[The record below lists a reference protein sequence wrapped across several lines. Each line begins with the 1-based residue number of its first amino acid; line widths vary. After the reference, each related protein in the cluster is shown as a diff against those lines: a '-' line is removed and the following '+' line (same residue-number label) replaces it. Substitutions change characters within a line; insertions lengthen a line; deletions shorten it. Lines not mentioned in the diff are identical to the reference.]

1 MTVPDERRPD
11 LNLRAVRARAE
22 STRLCADAWRGQR
35 QAAQLVISARRLVGE
50 SLVLLLE
57 GALDMASAPAVADE
71 LATWRAPGEAVQID
85 RAGVDFIDAYS
96 LRVLLDLT
104 STDGAS
110 GHVVLRRPSEA
121 VTRLAELT
129 GTAESLGLG

>member
-1 MTVPDERRPD
+1 MTEPDDRRPD
-11 LNLRAVRARAE
+11 LHLRAGRARAE
-22 STRLCADAWRGQR
+22 SARLRADSQR
-35 QAAQLVISARRLVGE
+35 ARRRAAQLVITAQRVVGDA
-50 SLVLLLE
+50 LVLLLE

-85 RAGVDFIDAYS
+85 LAGVDFIDAYS